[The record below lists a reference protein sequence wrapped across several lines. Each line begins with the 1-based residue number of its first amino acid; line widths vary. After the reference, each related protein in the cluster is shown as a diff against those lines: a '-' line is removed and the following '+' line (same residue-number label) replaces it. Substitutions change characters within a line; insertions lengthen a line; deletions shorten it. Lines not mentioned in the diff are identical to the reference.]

1 MSRCL
6 NFEFC
11 NNKKSKI
18 HPNEAFCI
26 DCGNWSGFGYGWGKL
41 TFIRDKEECSVC
53 FETSRKKVMFP
64 TNCGHSFCFD
74 CTKNILIFNE
84 EKYHLS
90 PVSYGCKP
98 CPNKCVNPERGKQCY
113 CDKFAIEI
121 QKWGEKNPLE
131 YDNWTAD
138 QNRSIDNSEN
148 NPSLCY
154 GSKTCPLCRA
164 KYVKP

>member
-74 CTKNILIFNE
+74 CTKNILIFNFTLVYTLILQYSSMFTIYQTLNL
-84 EKYHLS
+84 KLHKL
-90 PVSYGCKP
+90 K
-98 CPNKCVNPERGKQCY
+98 
-113 CDKFAIEI
+113 
-121 QKWGEKNPLE
+121 
-131 YDNWTAD
+131 
-138 QNRSIDNSEN
+138 
-148 NPSLCY
+148 
-154 GSKTCPLCRA
+154 
-164 KYVKP
+164 